1 MTASSTTRVDG
12 HTDRH
17 TEHMN
22 YLYLL
27 KRLVYMVVSIVV
39 VSSAVFAITNL
50 VPGNVANVILGTG
63 ATEERIAQVEAE
75 LGLDRPLYVQYLDFV
90 GGVLTLNFGDSLISG
105 QPVSEIIW
113 PRLIR
118 TLQLAAV
125 AMVISVV
132 TAIPL
137 GIIAASKRDTIVDQ
151 LITTT
156 SYIGLSI
163 PSFVSATLLL
173 LFFTSP
179 PLELFPRGGYVPL
192 SEGVIAWLHHLL
204 LPALAMNTIILAY
217 VLRQTRSSMVE
228 TLESGYIR
236 TARLKGVAESKV
248 LFGHAFRNG
257 LLPTVTVLALNF
269 GWMMGAV
276 VIIEEIFAFP
286 GIGEMIIQ
294 AIDGRDLPLLQAA
307 ILVPTIAFIIA
318 NFVADVVYTLLDP
331 RITLGE

>member
-1 MTASSTTRVDG
+1 
-12 HTDRH
+12 
-17 TEHMN
+17 MN
-22 YLYLL
+22 YIYLL
-27 KRLVYMVVSIVV
+27 KRFVYMVVSIVV
-39 VSSAVFAITNL
+39 VSSAVFAITHL

-63 ATEERIAQVEAE
+63 ATEERIQQVESQ
-75 LGLDRPLYVQYLDFV
+75 LGLDRPLYIQYLDFV
-90 GGVLTLNFGDSLISG
+90 GGVLMLDFGDSMISG
-105 QPVSEIIW
+105 QPVSEMIW

-118 TLQLAAV
+118 TLQLAV
-125 AMVISVV
+125 LAMVISII

-156 SYIGLSI
+156 SYVGLSI

-179 PLELFPRGGYVPL
+179 PLDFFPRGGYVPL
-192 SEGVIAWLHHLL
+192 SEGVWPWLHHLL

-228 TLESGYIR
+228 TLESEYIR

-248 LFGHAFRNG
+248 LFGHAFKNG

-286 GIGEMIIQ
+286 GIGELILQ
-294 AIDGRDLPLLQAA
+294 AIDSRDLPVIQAA
-307 ILVPTIAFIIA
+307 ILVPTIAFIVA
-318 NFVADVVYTLLDP
+318 NFIADVVYTLLDP
-331 RITLGE
+331 RISLGD

>member
-1 MTASSTTRVDG
+1 
-12 HTDRH
+12 
-17 TEHMN
+17 MN

-27 KRLVYMVVSIVV
+27 KRLVYMLAAVLA
-39 VSSAVFAITNL
+39 VSSAVFAITTL
-50 VPGNVANVILGTG
+50 VPGNVANYILGTG
-63 ATEERIAQVEAE
+63 ATEERVAQVEAD
-75 LGLDRPLYVQYLDFV
+75 LGLDRPIYLQYLDFV
-90 GGVLTLNFGDSLISG
+90 GGVLTLDFGESFVSG
-105 QPVSEIIW
+105 QPVGEMIR

-118 TLQLAAV
+118 TLQLATV
-125 AMVISVV
+125 AMTISVV

-137 GIIAASKRDTIVDQ
+137 GIVAAAKRDTIVDQ

-156 SYIGLSI
+156 SYVGLSI

-173 LFFTSP
+173 LLFTSP
-179 PLELFPRGGYVPL
+179 PLELFPRGGYVAL
-192 SEGVIAWLHHLL
+192 KNGVIPWLHHLL
-204 LPALAMNTIILAY
+204 LPAIAMNTVILAY

-228 TLESGYIR
+228 TLESEYIR

-276 VIIEEIFAFP
+276 VIIEEIFAYP
-286 GIGEMIIQ
+286 GVGEMIIQ
-294 AIDGRDLPLLQAA
+294 AVDSRDLPVLQAA

-318 NFVADVVYTLLDP
+318 NFVADIVYTLLDP

>member
-1 MTASSTTRVDG
+1 
-12 HTDRH
+12 
-17 TEHMN
+17 MN

-27 KRLVYMVVSIVV
+27 KRLVYMLAAVLA
-39 VSSAVFAITNL
+39 VSSAVFAITTL
-50 VPGNVANVILGTG
+50 VPGNVANYILGTG
-63 ATEERIAQVEAE
+63 ATEERVAQVEAD
-75 LGLDRPLYVQYLDFV
+75 LGLDRPVHVQYLDFV
-90 GGVLTLNFGDSLISG
+90 GGVLTLDFGESFVSG
-105 QPVSEIIW
+105 QPVSEMIW

-125 AMVISVV
+125 AMTISIV

-137 GIIAASKRDTIVDQ
+137 GIVAAAKRDTIVDQ
-151 LITTT
+151 LVTTT

-173 LFFTSP
+173 LLFTSP
-179 PLELFPRGGYVPL
+179 PLELFPRGGYVAL
-192 SEGVIAWLHHLL
+192 KNGVIPWLHHLL
-204 LPALAMNTIILAY
+204 LPAIAMNTVILAY

-228 TLESGYIR
+228 TLESEYIR

-276 VIIEEIFAFP
+276 VIIEEIFAYP
-286 GIGEMIIQ
+286 GVGEMIIQ
-294 AIDGRDLPLLQAA
+294 AVDSRDLPVLQAA

-318 NFVADVVYTLLDP
+318 NFVADIVYTLLDP

>member
-1 MTASSTTRVDG
+1 
-12 HTDRH
+12 
-17 TEHMN
+17 MN

-27 KRLVYMVVSIVV
+27 KRLVYMLAAVLA
-39 VSSAVFAITNL
+39 VSSAVFAITTL
-50 VPGNVANVILGTG
+50 VPGNVANYILGTG
-63 ATEERIAQVEAE
+63 ATEERVAQVEAD
-75 LGLDRPLYVQYLDFV
+75 LGLDRPIHVQYLDFV
-90 GGVLTLNFGDSLISG
+90 GGVLTLDFGESFVSG
-105 QPVSEIIW
+105 QPVSEMIW

-125 AMVISVV
+125 AMTISIV

-137 GIIAASKRDTIVDQ
+137 GIVAAAKRDTIVDQ
-151 LITTT
+151 LVTTT

-173 LFFTSP
+173 LLFTSP
-179 PLELFPRGGYVPL
+179 PLELFPRGGYVAL
-192 SEGVIAWLHHLL
+192 KNGVIPWLHHLL
-204 LPALAMNTIILAY
+204 LPAIAMNTVILAY

-228 TLESGYIR
+228 TLESEYIR

-276 VIIEEIFAFP
+276 VIIEEIFAYP
-286 GIGEMIIQ
+286 GVGEMIIQ
-294 AIDGRDLPLLQAA
+294 AVDSRDLPVLQAA

-318 NFVADVVYTLLDP
+318 NFVADIVYTLLDP

>member
-1 MTASSTTRVDG
+1 
-12 HTDRH
+12 
-17 TEHMN
+17 MN

-27 KRLVYMVVSIVV
+27 KRLVYMLAAVLA
-39 VSSAVFAITNL
+39 VSSAVFAITTL
-50 VPGNVANVILGTG
+50 VPGNVANYILGTG
-63 ATEERIAQVEAE
+63 ATEERVAQVEAD
-75 LGLDRPLYVQYLDFV
+75 LGLDRPIHVQYLDFV
-90 GGVLTLNFGDSLISG
+90 GGVLTLDFGESFVSG
-105 QPVSEIIW
+105 QPVSEMIW

-125 AMVISVV
+125 AMTISIV

-137 GIIAASKRDTIVDQ
+137 GIVAAAKRDTIVDQ
-151 LITTT
+151 LVTTT

-173 LFFTSP
+173 LLFTSP
-179 PLELFPRGGYVPL
+179 PLELFPRGGYVAL
-192 SEGVIAWLHHLL
+192 KNGVIPWLHHLL
-204 LPALAMNTIILAY
+204 LPAIAMNTVILAY

-228 TLESGYIR
+228 TLESEYIR

-276 VIIEEIFAFP
+276 VIIEEIFAYP

-294 AIDGRDLPLLQAA
+294 AVDSRDLPVLQAA

-318 NFVADVVYTLLDP
+318 NFVADIVYTLLDP

>member
-1 MTASSTTRVDG
+1 
-12 HTDRH
+12 
-17 TEHMN
+17 MN

-27 KRLVYMVVSIVV
+27 KRLVYMLAAVLA
-39 VSSAVFAITNL
+39 VSSAVFAITTL
-50 VPGNVANVILGTG
+50 VPGNVANYILGTG
-63 ATEERIAQVEAE
+63 ATEERVAQVEAD
-75 LGLDRPLYVQYLDFV
+75 LGLDRPIYLQYLDFV
-90 GGVLTLNFGDSLISG
+90 GGVLTLDFGESFVSG
-105 QPVSEIIW
+105 QPVGEMIR

-118 TLQLAAV
+118 TLQLATV
-125 AMVISVV
+125 AMTISVV

-137 GIIAASKRDTIVDQ
+137 GIVAAAKRDTIVDQ

-156 SYIGLSI
+156 SYVGLSI

-173 LFFTSP
+173 LLFTSP
-179 PLELFPRGGYVPL
+179 PLELFPRGGYVAL
-192 SEGVIAWLHHLL
+192 KNGVIPWLHHLL
-204 LPALAMNTIILAY
+204 LPAIAMHTVILAY

-228 TLESGYIR
+228 TLESEYIR

-276 VIIEEIFAFP
+276 VIIEEIFAYP
-286 GIGEMIIQ
+286 GVGEMIIQ
-294 AIDGRDLPLLQAA
+294 AVDSRDLPVLQAA

-318 NFVADVVYTLLDP
+318 NFVADIVYTLLDP

>member
-1 MTASSTTRVDG
+1 
-12 HTDRH
+12 
-17 TEHMN
+17 MN
-22 YLYLL
+22 YLYLF
-27 KRLVYMVVSIVV
+27 KRLVYMVVAVLA
-39 VSSAVFAITNL
+39 VSSAVFAITTL
-50 VPGNVANVILGTG
+50 VPGNVANYILGTG
-63 ATEERIAQVEAE
+63 ATEERVAQVEAD
-75 LGLDRPLYVQYLDFV
+75 LGLDRPLHVQYVDFIGDVITLDFGESFV
-90 GGVLTLNFGDSLISG
+90 SG
-105 QPVSEIIW
+105 QSVSGMIW

-125 AMVISVV
+125 AMTISIV

-137 GIIAASKRDTIVDQ
+137 GIVAAAKRDTIVDQ
-151 LITTT
+151 LVTTT
-156 SYIGLSI
+156 SYVGLSI

-173 LFFTSP
+173 LLFTSP

-192 SEGVIAWLHHLL
+192 SDGVIDWLHHLL
-204 LPALAMNTIILAY
+204 LPAIAMNTIILAY

-276 VIIEEIFAFP
+276 VIIEEIFAYP

-294 AIDGRDLPLLQAA
+294 AVDSRDLPVLQAA

-318 NFVADVVYTLLDP
+318 NFVADIVYTLLDP

>member
-1 MTASSTTRVDG
+1 
-12 HTDRH
+12 
-17 TEHMN
+17 MN
-22 YLYLL
+22 YIYLL
-27 KRLVYMVVSIVV
+27 KRFVYMIVSVVV
-39 VSSAVFAITNL
+39 VSSAVFAITHL

-63 ATEERIAQVEAE
+63 ATEERIQQVESQ

-90 GGVLTLNFGDSLISG
+90 GGVLMLDFGESMISG
-105 QPVSEIIW
+105 QPVSEMIW

-118 TLQLAAV
+118 TLQLAVV
-125 AMVISVV
+125 AMVISII

-156 SYIGLSI
+156 SYVGLSV

-173 LFFTSP
+173 LFFTTP
-179 PLELFPRGGYVPL
+179 PLDFFPRGGYVPL
-192 SEGVIAWLHHLL
+192 SEGVWPWLHHLL

-228 TLESGYIR
+228 TLESEYIR

-248 LFGHAFRNG
+248 LFGHAFKNG

-286 GIGEMIIQ
+286 GIGELLLQ
-294 AIDGRDLPLLQAA
+294 AIDSRDLPVIQAA
-307 ILVPTIAFIIA
+307 ILVPTIAFIVA
-318 NFVADVVYTLLDP
+318 NFIADVVYTLLDP
-331 RITLGE
+331 RISLGD

>member
-1 MTASSTTRVDG
+1 
-12 HTDRH
+12 
-17 TEHMN
+17 MN

-27 KRLVYMVVSIVV
+27 KRLVYMLAAVLA
-39 VSSAVFAITNL
+39 VSSAVFAITTL
-50 VPGNVANVILGTG
+50 VPGNVANYILGTG
-63 ATEERIAQVEAE
+63 ATEERVAQVETD
-75 LGLDRPLYVQYLDFV
+75 LGLDRPIYVQYLDFV
-90 GGVLTLNFGDSLISG
+90 GGVLTLDFGESFVSG
-105 QPVSEIIW
+105 QPVSEMIW

-125 AMVISVV
+125 AMTISIV

-137 GIIAASKRDTIVDQ
+137 GIVAAAKRDTIVDQ
-151 LITTT
+151 LVTTT

-173 LFFTSP
+173 LVFTSP
-179 PLELFPRGGYVPL
+179 PLELFPRGGYVAL
-192 SEGVIAWLHHLL
+192 KNGVIPWLHHLL
-204 LPALAMNTIILAY
+204 LPAIAMNTVILAY

-228 TLESGYIR
+228 TLESEYIR

-276 VIIEEIFAFP
+276 VIIEEIFAYP
-286 GIGEMIIQ
+286 GVGEMIIQ
-294 AIDGRDLPLLQAA
+294 AVDSRDLPVLQAA

-318 NFVADVVYTLLDP
+318 NFVADIVYTLLDP

>member
-1 MTASSTTRVDG
+1 
-12 HTDRH
+12 
-17 TEHMN
+17 MN
-22 YLYLL
+22 YVYLL
-27 KRLVYMVVSIVV
+27 KRLVYMLAAVLA
-39 VSSAVFAITNL
+39 VSSAVFAITTL
-50 VPGNVANVILGTG
+50 VPGNVANYILGTG
-63 ATEERIAQVEAE
+63 ATEERVAQVEAD
-75 LGLDRPLYVQYLDFV
+75 LGLDRPVHVQYLDFV
-90 GGVLTLNFGDSLISG
+90 GGVLTLDFGESFVSG
-105 QPVSEIIW
+105 QPVSEMIW

-125 AMVISVV
+125 AMTISIV

-137 GIIAASKRDTIVDQ
+137 GIVAAAKRDTIVDQ
-151 LITTT
+151 LVTTT

-173 LFFTSP
+173 LLFTSP
-179 PLELFPRGGYVPL
+179 PLELFPRGGYVAL
-192 SEGVIAWLHHLL
+192 KNGVIPWLHHLL
-204 LPALAMNTIILAY
+204 LPAIAMNTVILAY

-228 TLESGYIR
+228 TLESEYIR

-276 VIIEEIFAFP
+276 VIIEEIFAYP
-286 GIGEMIIQ
+286 GVGEMIIQ
-294 AIDGRDLPLLQAA
+294 AVDSRDLPVLQAA

-318 NFVADVVYTLLDP
+318 NFVADIVYTLLDP

>member
-1 MTASSTTRVDG
+1 
-12 HTDRH
+12 
-17 TEHMN
+17 MN

-27 KRLVYMVVSIVV
+27 KRLVYMLAAVLA
-39 VSSAVFAITNL
+39 VSSAVFAITTL
-50 VPGNVANVILGTG
+50 VPGNVANYILGTG
-63 ATEERIAQVEAE
+63 ATEERVAQVEAD
-75 LGLDRPLYVQYLDFV
+75 LGLDRPIYLQYLDFV
-90 GGVLTLNFGDSLISG
+90 GGVLTLDFGESFVSG
-105 QPVSEIIW
+105 QPVSEMIW

-118 TLQLAAV
+118 TLQLATV
-125 AMVISVV
+125 AMTISVV

-137 GIIAASKRDTIVDQ
+137 GIVAAAKRDTIVDQ

-156 SYIGLSI
+156 SYVGLSI

-173 LFFTSP
+173 LLFTSP
-179 PLELFPRGGYVPL
+179 PLELFPRGGYVAL
-192 SEGVIAWLHHLL
+192 KNGVIPWLHHLL
-204 LPALAMNTIILAY
+204 LPAIAMNTVILAY

-228 TLESGYIR
+228 TLESEYIR

-276 VIIEEIFAFP
+276 VIIEEIFAYP
-286 GIGEMIIQ
+286 GVGEMIIQ
-294 AIDGRDLPLLQAA
+294 AVDSRDLPVLQAA

-318 NFVADVVYTLLDP
+318 NFVADIVYTLLDP

>member
-1 MTASSTTRVDG
+1 
-12 HTDRH
+12 
-17 TEHMN
+17 MN

-50 VPGNVANVILGTG
+50 VPGNVANIILGTG

-90 GGVLTLNFGDSLISG
+90 GSVLLLDFGDSLISG
-105 QPVSEIIW
+105 RPVGEIIW

-118 TLQLAAV
+118 TLQLASV
-125 AMVISVV
+125 AMVISIV

-151 LITTT
+151 FVTTT
-156 SYIGLSI
+156 SYVGLSI

-173 LFFTSP
+173 LFLTSP

-204 LPALAMNTIILAY
+204 LPAIAMNTIILAY

-228 TLESGYIR
+228 TLESEYIR

-248 LFGHAFRNG
+248 LFRHAFRNG

-294 AIDGRDLPLLQAA
+294 AIDSRDLPLLQAA

-318 NFVADVVYTLLDP
+318 NFVADIVYTLLDP

>member
-1 MTASSTTRVDG
+1 
-12 HTDRH
+12 
-17 TEHMN
+17 MN

-27 KRLVYMVVSIVV
+27 KRLVYMIISVVF

-50 VPGNVANVILGTG
+50 VPGDVATYILGTG
-63 ATEERIAQVEAE
+63 ATEERVAQVEAD
-75 LGLDRPLYVQYLDFV
+75 LGLDRPLYIQYLDFV
-90 GGVLTLNFGDSLISG
+90 GGVLTLNFGESFVSG
-105 QPVSEIIW
+105 QPVSEMIW

-118 TLQLAAV
+118 TLQLATV
-125 AMVISVV
+125 AMVISII

-151 LITTT
+151 AITTT
-156 SYIGLSI
+156 SYVGLSV
-163 PSFVSATLLL
+163 PSFVSATLFLL
-173 LFFTSP
+173 LFTSP
-179 PLELFPRGGYVPL
+179 PLELFPRGGYVPI
-192 SEGVIAWLHHLL
+192 SDGVWPWLHHLL

-228 TLESGYIR
+228 TLESEYIR
-236 TARLKGVAESKV
+236 TARLKGVAESNV

-286 GIGEMIIQ
+286 GIGELIIQ
-294 AIDGRDLPLLQAA
+294 AIDSRDLPVLQAA

-318 NFVADVVYTLLDP
+318 NFIADVVYTLLDP